1 MEHGRKKGQVQWAE
15 MVRNIR
21 ARKEEDKGMSEDREN
36 INSEGDFRR
45 SQRYEGENFNPSF
58 RGGGGNPM
66 FFSNQ

>member
-1 MEHGRKKGQVQWAE
+1 MEHGRKKGQVQWVE

-45 SQRYEGENFNPSF
+45 SQR
-58 RGGGGNPM
+58 
-66 FFSNQ
+66 